1 MRVIEFEIIVDGDG
15 GYEEGVGDG
24 DGELLG
30 ECVETK
36 RYPFFPENG
45 WLTKDVGDGANVDVG
60 DPDRED

>member
-36 RYPFFPENG
+36 RYPFFPETG
-45 WLTKDVGDGANVDVG
+45 
-60 DPDRED
+60 